1 MSQKE
6 ARESRAH
13 EAIKMKDQQL
23 QMLSQQNTHLLR
35 SLDVVEEEAKNVQ
48 LEKLSV
54 EEENRQLREQ
64 NFELQSKT
72 QADANTIKALQVWT
86 TITLKTSNSS
96 NTSSALTM
104 FWYTTPCQTK
114 MADKDKQLKIMTD
127 QNTELLR
134 LLETEEAQ
142 TSKLNAENRAVR
154 EELDALRTK
163 YSSLLASAKQHEE
176 LAAVAAREGQ
186 LRADE
191 LRLLRAEVHG
201 KGR

>member
-1 MSQKE
+1 M
-6 ARESRAH
+6 
-13 EAIKMKDQQL
+13 
-23 QMLSQQNTHLLR
+23 
-35 SLDVVEEEAKNVQ
+35 Q
-48 LEKLSV
+48 LEKLAV
-54 EEENRQLREQ
+54 EEENRQLRET

-72 QADANTIKALQVWT
+72 QADANTIKAL
-86 TITLKTSNSS
+86 
-96 NTSSALTM
+96 
-104 FWYTTPCQTK
+104 QTK

-142 TSKLNAENRAVR
+142 TSKLNAENRSLR
-154 EELDALRTK
+154 EEVDAIRTK

-191 LRLLRAEVHG
+191 LRLLRAEVSRGWRTHPLPPQLCSRAG
-201 KGR
+201 GWFVCDVCNTRSVP

>member
-1 MSQKE
+1 
-6 ARESRAH
+6 
-13 EAIKMKDQQL
+13 MKDQQL